1 MHPTSI
7 EFAATLI
14 FALAVIHTFCVKRFA
29 HIAESYP
36 SGSIG
41 ENLFHLLAEVEVVF
55 AIWAGL
61 LLVTMLWLLGV
72 RETVL
77 YLETQDFT
85 EPAFVFVVMAVAAT
99 RPVIQVANALISAM
113 ARLVPLPG
121 ESSFIFTAL
130 FVGPLLGSLIT
141 EPAAMTVTAL
151 ILKDRFFDSDAIED
165 RTKYLVLGVLF
176 VNVSIGGVLTAYAA
190 PPVLMV
196 AKNWTWN
203 GTYMMTHFGY
213 KAVVAVF
220 TNALLAVLVGG
231 KALARARKKAVG
243 PKRREVPYWLSFIHI
258 SVLAALV
265 LSAHHIPVFI
275 GVFLFFLG
283 VADVTREYQS
293 PVKLKESLLV
303 AAFLGGLVVLGGPQE
318 WWLQPLLSSMTE
330 PVLFLGA
337 AALTAVTDNAA
348 LTYLGSQVEG
358 LSEGMK
364 YALVAGAVT
373 GGGLTVI
380 ANAPNPA
387 GFSILQ
393 RSFGREGIS
402 PLSLL
407 FGALIPTG
415 VALAAFWF
423 LPHISN

>member
-1 MHPTSI
+1 MHPTPI
-7 EFAATLI
+7 ELTATIL
-14 FALAVIHTFCVKRFA
+14 FALAVLHTFSVKRFA
-29 HIAESYP
+29 HIAERLP
-36 SGSIG
+36 NGSIG

-61 LLVTMLWLLGV
+61 LLVAMLWLMGA

-77 YLETQDFT
+77 YIETLDFT
-85 EPAFVFVVMAVAAT
+85 EPAFVFVIMAVAAT
-99 RPVIQVANALISAM
+99 RPVIQVANGLIAVM
-113 ARLVPLPG
+113 GRLVPLSG
-121 ESSFIFTAL
+121 EAAFVFTAL
-130 FVGPLLGSLIT
+130 VVGPLLGSLIT

-151 ILKDRFFDSDAIED
+151 ILKDRFFDNDSIED
-165 RTKYLVLGVLF
+165 RLKYLVLGVLF

-196 AKNWTWN
+196 AKTWN
-203 GTYMMTHFGY
+203 WDSAYMMTHFGY
-213 KAVVAVF
+213 KAVCAVF
-220 TNALLAVLVGG
+220 ANAILVVLIGG
-231 KALARARKKAVG
+231 KALARTKKKPAG
-243 PKRREVPYWLSFIHI
+243 PKRRDVPFWLSFIHL
-258 SVLAALV
+258 SVLGALV
-265 LSAHHIPVFI
+265 LSSHHLPVFI
-275 GVFLFFLG
+275 GIFLFFLG

-318 WWLQPLLSSMTE
+318 WWLQPLLSSMTDA
-330 PVLFLGA
+330 VLFFSA

-364 YALVAGAVT
+364 YALVAGAVA

-402 PLSLL
+402 PIHLL

-423 LPHISN
+423 LPHL